1 MRFRISAG
9 FQREFDVLAD
19 RDIGDQVESLENK
32 ADFLAQVAQLTA
44 FECGDVAAVDH
55 HMTARRSFQQ
65 VDGAH
70 QRGFACSGETHDAED
85 FAFFHAD
92 VHMFD
97 RFDGSSAFMKG
108 HGHVVEFNNAH
119 DSFLVPFKYVFT
131 FVRYV
136 SFDTFRLMNLVCIKP
151 V

>member
-1 MRFRISAG
+1 MCI
-9 FQREFDVLAD
+9 
-19 RDIGDQVESLENK
+19 RDN
-32 ADFLAQVAQLTA
+32 
-44 FECGDVAAVDH
+44 
-55 HMTARRSFQQ
+55 
-65 VDGAH
+65 
-70 QRGFACSGETHDAED
+70 
-85 FAFFHAD
+85 
-92 VHMFD
+92 MFD

-119 DSFLVPFKYVFT
+119 GSFLIPFKYVFT